1 MTRSQFWIKVK
12 KTQDA
17 YERSDNP
24 VAKQIWHLKLLNL
37 MMRLEEAESKT
48 NGE

>member
-1 MTRSQFWIKVK
+1 MTINQFWIKVK

-17 YERSDNP
+17 YDRSDNP

-37 MMRLEEAESKT
+37 MMQLEEVEKR
-48 NGE
+48 

>member
-1 MTRSQFWIKVK
+1 MTISQFWTKVS

-17 YERSDNP
+17 YNRSDNP

-37 MMRLEEAESKT
+37 MMLLEEVEKKT
-48 NGE
+48 NG